1 MDKLVVLDFGS
12 QYSHLICRRVRE
24 ANVYCELL
32 PYNTPATV
40 IKEIDPKGIIL
51 SGGPA
56 SVYDQNAPKPDK
68 EIFKMGKP
76 MLGICYGHQVLVDTF
91 GGKVKRSNSREYGRS
106 VLIIEG
112 EAEGTSG
119 LFKDLGPGIMN
130 CWMSHADAAEKLPEG
145 FRVLASTE
153 NSFSAAIGN
162 PDKKFYGI
170 QFHPEVVHT
179 EKGTQILKNFAQTIS
194 GAKPEWDIES
204 FIESTIDD
212 ISKQVGKE
220 KVLAAVSGG
229 IDSTTVAALMHK
241 AIGDQLSCV
250 FINHGLLRQDEEKDV
265 IRLFKDHLG
274 INIIY
279 VNAEKQ
285 FLGKLKG
292 ISDPE
297 EKRKIIG
304 EEFANVF
311 AAVVKKK
318 THEEGEEKKKEKND
332 TGNDSFQWLAQ
343 GTLYPDVIES
353 GVSKGPAAVIK
364 THHNVGGLPKWL
376 SLKVIEPLRYLY
388 KDEVRKAAKLL
399 GVPDELLKRHP
410 FPGPGLAVRIIGEV
424 TPEKIRICKHASKIV
439 EDELKSTAAFAPSPT
454 SVVASSEVAAK
465 DNANDNNPKWYD
477 RVWQAYAAV
486 GDDRAVGV
494 LGDERVYGHVV
505 IIRVVESLDAMT
517 ADWSR
522 LPYELIEK
530 ISNRITNEVE
540 GVTWVTYAVSSKPPA
555 TIEPQ

>member
-1 MDKLVVLDFGS
+1 MDKLVILDFGS
-12 QYSHLICRRVRE
+12 QYSHLICRRIRE

-32 PYNTPATV
+32 PYNTPAEV
-40 IKEIDPKGIIL
+40 IKEIDPKGIIF

-56 SVYDQNAPKPDK
+56 SVYAQNAPKPDK

-76 MLGICYGHQVLVDTF
+76 LLGICYGHQVIVDTF

-112 EAEGTSG
+112 EGEEGTSD
-119 LFKDLGPGIMN
+119 LFKGLGSGIMN

-145 FRVLASTE
+145 FKVLARTE

-204 FIESTIDD
+204 FIESTISD
-212 ISKQVGKE
+212 IRKQVGKE

-265 IRLFKDHLG
+265 VRLFKDHLG
-274 INIIY
+274 INVIY

-285 FLGKLKG
+285 FLEKLKG
-292 ISDPE
+292 VSDPE

-318 THEEGEEKKKEKND
+318 KNNDEGD
-332 TGNDSFQWLAQ
+332 TAGVDTDSFQWLAQ

-376 SLKVIEPLRYLY
+376 NLKVIEPLRYLY

-399 GVPDELLKRHP
+399 EVPDELLKRHP

-439 EDELKSTAAFAPSPT
+439 EDELKSTAAFAPT
-454 SVVASSEVAAK
+454 SASVASSAVATVA
-465 DNANDNNPKWYD
+465 NANDNPGWYD

-486 GDDRAVGV
+486 GEDRAVGV
-494 LGDERVYGHVV
+494 LGDERVYGHIV
-505 IIRVVESLDAMT
+505 IIRVVESMDAMT

>member
-1 MDKLVVLDFGS
+1 MDKIVVLDFGS
-12 QYSHLICRRVRE
+12 QYSHLICRRIRE

-32 PYNTPATV
+32 PYNTPAEV
-40 IKEIDPKGIIL
+40 IKELNPKGIIF

-56 SVYDQNAPKPDK
+56 SVYAKDAPKPDRQ
-68 EIFKMGKP
+68 IFQMGKP
-76 MLGICYGHQVLVDTF
+76 ILGICYGHQVLVDNF
-91 GGKVKRSNSREYGRS
+91 GGRVKRANSREYGRAGL
-106 VLIIEG
+106 VIDDK
-112 EAEGTSG
+112 AD
-119 LFKDLGPGIMN
+119 LFKNLGKSIN
-130 CWMSHADAAEKLPEG
+130 CWMSHGDAAEKLPEG
-145 FRVLASTE
+145 FKVLAHTE
-153 NSFSAAIGN
+153 NSQSAAIGN
-162 PDKKFYGI
+162 LEKKFYGI

-179 EKGTQILKNFAQTIS
+179 EKGSQILKNFAQTIS
-194 GAKPEWDIES
+194 GAKPEWNIGS
-204 FIESTIDD
+204 FIESTIND
-212 ISKQVGKE
+212 IRKQVGKE

-265 IRLFKDHLG
+265 VKLFKDQMD
-274 INIIY
+274 IDIIY

-285 FLGKLKG
+285 FLSKLKG
-292 ISDPE
+292 VTDPE
-297 EKRKIIG
+297 KKRKIIG

-311 AAVVKKK
+311 VDVVKKNGPF
-318 THEEGEEKKKEKND
+318 H
-332 TGNDSFQWLAQ
+332 WLAQ

-353 GVSKGPAAVIK
+353 GHSKGPAAVIK

-376 SLKVIEPLRYLY
+376 NLKVIEPLRYLY

-399 GVPDELLKRHP
+399 GVPNELLRRHP

-424 TPEKIRICKHASKIV
+424 TPEKIRICKQASKIV
-439 EDELKSTAAFAPSPT
+439 EYELKATADG
-454 SVVASSEVAAK
+454 V
-465 DNANDNNPKWYD
+465 WYD
-477 RVWQAYAAV
+477 KVWQAYAAV

-494 LGDERVYGHVV
+494 LGDERVYGHIV
-505 IIRVVESLDAMT
+505 IIRIIESIDAMT

-540 GVTWVTYAVSSKPPA
+540 GVTWVAYTVSSKPPA

>member
-1 MDKLVVLDFGS
+1 MDKIVVLDFGS
-12 QYSHLICRRVRE
+12 QYSHLICRRIRE

-32 PYNTPATV
+32 PYNTPAKV
-40 IKEIDPKGIIL
+40 IKEIDPKGIIF
-51 SGGPA
+51 SGGPS
-56 SVYDQNAPKPDK
+56 SVYAKNAPKPDK

-76 MLGICYGHQVLVDTF
+76 LLGICYGHQVLVDSF
-91 GGKVKRSNSREYGRS
+91 GGKVKRTNNREYGRA
-106 VLIIEG
+106 VLMVEG
-112 EAEGTSG
+112 GEKGAPD
-119 LFKDLGPGIMN
+119 LFKGLGAGIIN

-145 FRVLASTE
+145 FEVLARTE

-162 PDKKFYGI
+162 LEKKFYGI

-179 EKGTQILKNFAQTIS
+179 EKGSQILKNFAQTIS

-204 FIESTIDD
+204 FIESTIND
-212 ISKQVGKE
+212 IRKQVGKE

-241 AIGDQLSCV
+241 AIGDQLHCV
-250 FINHGLLRQDEEKDV
+250 FINHGLLRQDEERDV
-265 IRLFKDHLG
+265 VRLFKDHLG
-274 INIIY
+274 INVIY
-279 VNAEKQ
+279 VNAERQ

-292 ISDPE
+292 VSDPE
-297 EKRKIIG
+297 QKRKIIG

-311 AAVVKKK
+311 ADVVR
-318 THEEGEEKKKEKND
+318 KKKEA
-332 TGNDSFQWLAQ
+332 DSFQWLAQ

-376 SLKVIEPLRYLY
+376 NLKVIEPLRYLY

-439 EDELKSTAAFAPSPT
+439 EDELKATIAIAADGA
-454 SVVASSEVAAK
+454 EG
-465 DNANDNNPKWYD
+465 WYD
-477 RVWQAYAAV
+477 KVWQAYAAV

-505 IIRVVESLDAMT
+505 IIRIVESMDAMT

-540 GVTWVTYAVSSKPPA
+540 GTTWVTYAVSSKPPS